1 MAGTV
6 PVAPESPAVET
17 FDVAVIGA
25 GVHGCAAAAY
35 LAERGARTVVIDRG
49 PVAGGPTGRSS
60 AMCRAYYTNPFL
72 ARVAREGLDILADFP
87 EWSGG
92 ATSGFRRTGALFLH
106 APDDG
111 DQLRETVP
119 ALAAIGTRVELLEPA
134 AIEAFHPGFDLD
146 GVGFGAWEFD
156 AGPADPVLTTTGLW
170 EMAKRRGAIGRLY
183 EAVRTIRPRAGGGA
197 VLHCERGDLEAA
209 RVLLAAGP
217 WTRPLA
223 SQVGVDLPLTVE
235 RHYVTTNSWGD
246 AAPLPFA
253 LADIPNGYYLIPER
267 EALFGLGQL
276 TDEPEVDPDHFHEGV
291 TTEEQERMATAAM
304 RRLPALA
311 AAGAVGGWA
320 SLYDVSPD
328 WQPVIGEIAPGI
340 VVDAG
345 TSGHGFKLAP
355 SLGRYVAELVLDGY
369 SDPGLDQFHPDRFA
383 AGNPLT
389 GGFGDAPILG

>member
-1 MAGTV
+1 M
-6 PVAPESPAVET
+6 ET

-25 GVHGCAAAAY
+25 GVHGCAAAAH

-49 PVAGGPTGRSS
+49 AVAGGPTGRSS

-72 ARVAREGLDILADFP
+72 ARVAREGLDILAGFR

-92 ATSGFRRTGALFLH
+92 GESGYRRTGALFLH

-119 ALAAIGTRVELLEPA
+119 ALAAIGTHVEVLDPA
-134 AIEAFHPGFDLD
+134 GIEDLHPGFDLT
-146 GVGFGAWEFD
+146 GVGFGAWEPD
-156 AGPADPVLTTTGLW
+156 AGPADPSGTTMGLYQL
-170 EMAKRRGAIGRLY
+170 AKRRGAVGRLH
-183 EAVRTIRPRAGGGA
+183 EAVHEIRLRPGGGA
-197 VLHCERGDLEAA
+197 VLRCANGEIEAA
-209 RVLLAAGP
+209 RALIAAGP

-223 SQVGVDLPLTVE
+223 LQVGVDLPLTVE
-235 RHYVTTNSWGD
+235 RHYVTTNSWGG
-246 AAPLPFA
+246 APPLPFA
-253 LADIPNGYYLIPER
+253 LADIPNGYYLLPER

-276 TDEPEVDPDHFHEGV
+276 TEEPQVDPDHFDEGV
-291 TTEEQERMATAAM
+291 TPGEQERMAAAAM

-311 AAGAVGGWA
+311 TAGAVGGWA

-355 SLGRYVAELVLDGY
+355 ALGRYVAELVLDGR

-383 AGNPLT
+383 AGRPLT
-389 GGFGDAPILG
+389 GGFGDAHILG